1 MEWRGYSVM
10 KKITIVAGA
19 FLGTVAVCTSLYAGF
34 SYLRTE
40 PEAVIT
46 ATFNKTER
54 GYILVELDKQK
65 RDLAE
70 VKLKNTRQ
78 EIRTVKSTMVRTR
91 NRTGLSAIEKA
102 ESMIFLEEDLHA
114 LELAEKCYESGRI
127 NCLEDG
133 S

>member
-54 GYILVELDKQK
+54 GYILAEIRKQK
-65 RDLAE
+65 YDIAE
-70 VKLKNTRQ
+70 IKLKNVR
-78 EIRTVKSTMVRTR
+78 EEMRTVKLTMVRTR
-91 NRTGLSAIEKA
+91 NRTGLSAVEKE
-102 ESMIFLEEDLHA
+102 ESLISLNEDLHA

-127 NCLEDG
+127 NCLEDE
-133 S
+133 